1 MIEKESRIAEIRKR
15 LPLYE
20 DEQRLRHTFGVYD
33 ECVWMAQTFG
43 LPEEEAVTLC
53 TAALLHDI
61 TKSKTD
67 EEQLALCEKYGI
79 PLPQDRSSV
88 LPTLHQTT
96 GASFARE
103 LFGEEIVTDKVM
115 SAISC
120 HTTGK
125 AGMSALDKMLF
136 TADFTEPGRKYR
148 SCAEMREYVHGE
160 CEKINKND
168 KAALYRLLDD
178 TTKRIIGF
186 TVTYLIEKGRKIDA
200 EMISAWNDLV

>member
-1 MIEKESRIAEIRKR
+1 MMEKEPRIAEIKKK

-20 DEQRLRHTFGVYD
+20 DEQRIRHTLGVYD
-33 ECVWMAQTFG
+33 ECIWMAQTFG
-43 LPEEEAVTLC
+43 LLEEDAVTLC
-53 TAALLHDI
+53 IAALLHDI

-79 PLPQDRSSV
+79 PLPEDRSSV
-88 LPTLHQTT
+88 LSTLHQTT
-96 GASFARE
+96 GALFARE
-103 LFGEEIVTDKVM
+103 TFGKEIATDKAM

-148 SCAEMREYVHGE
+148 SCAEIREYLHGE

-200 EMISAWNDLV
+200 KMISAWNDLV

>member
-1 MIEKESRIAEIRKR
+1 MMENEPRIAEIRKR

-20 DEQRLRHTFGVYD
+20 DEQRIRHTLGVYD
-33 ECVWMAQTFG
+33 ECAWMAQTFG
-43 LPEEEAVTLC
+43 LSEEEAVTLC

-79 PLPQDRSSV
+79 PLPQDRSAV

-96 GASFARE
+96 GAPFARE
-103 LFGEEIVTDKVM
+103 LFGEEIVTDRVS
-115 SAISC
+115 SAIAC

-125 AGMSALDKMLF
+125 AEMSALDKMLF

-148 SCAEMREYVHGE
+148 SCAEIREYLHGE

-178 TTKRIIGF
+178 TTKKIIGF

-200 EMISAWNDLV
+200 EMISAWNGLV